1 MSVEPLGQVIDEADA
16 PPSAADVTRAV
27 EAMEAAVLKEIEKGR
42 RR

>member
-27 EAMEAAVLKEIEKGR
+27 EAMEAAVKEIEKGR